1 MLSPRIV
8 FFLAAGVIGITGCKH
23 TPSDSTPDPS
33 QQAVTTVPA
42 DLQETV
48 NALVHAVETVDI
60 PTILA
65 AYAEDFRSGAGRT
78 KDEVREVFTRLEE
91 NHVKIQVEKTTVEKV
106 DGGEALLRTHLR
118 LRYLD
123 RFRDL
128 GEGEVVVTDV
138 LRHSLRKEKAG
149 WKIYA
154 DVRIAT
160 YREGRFG
167 PQPPNVQIDV
177 PEQLPVNLEY
187 PVTVTVRRDSELEY
201 QVMVGNYVEDPT
213 VLPPPDIV
221 TSLPDDGVLRAHLLP
236 NSQGRSEMVRVTV
249 IAAARDGQWVG
260 ATTISKFVPE
270 GTQQKKEDE
279 QEFTETRAGGKE
291 RT

>member
-1 MLSPRIV
+1 MVQRIL
-8 FFLAAGVIGITGCKH
+8 FSRIICFLAAGLISITGCKH
-23 TPSDSTPDPS
+23 APSESTSSLSP
-33 QQAVTTVPA
+33 QEVTTIPT

-78 KDEVREVFTRLEE
+78 KDEVREVFTRLEK
-91 NHVKIQVEKTTVEKV
+91 NHVKIQVEKTTIEKV
-106 DGGEALLRTHLR
+106 DGGEALLRTQLR

-138 LRHSLRKEKAG
+138 LRHSLRKEKTG

-154 DVRIAT
+154 DARVST

-177 PEQLPVNLEY
+177 PEQLPVQLEY
-187 PVTVTVRRDSELEY
+187 PVTVTVHRNSQLEY
-201 QVMVGNYVEDPT
+201 QVMVGNYIEDPT
-213 VLPPPDIV
+213 VLPPPDIL
-221 TSLPDDGVLRAHLLP
+221 TSLPEDGVLRAHLLP
-236 NSQGRSEMVRVTV
+236 NLQGHSEMVRVTV
-249 IAAARDGQWVG
+249 IAAAKDGQWVG

-279 QEFTETRAGGKE
+279 QEFTET
-291 RT
+291 